1 MGHVFRR
8 AAVLACGA
16 AAVAI
21 TGGASAQEVETT
33 PKQGRVT
40 VLQRIV
46 VGAGQD
52 KVAIDTPQSV
62 SVIEQAE
69 IDREQASTTGEVFR
83 EIPGVTMVGS
93 DRVFGE
99 AFNIRGIGATDN
111 SADGSRIVVTVD
123 GAPKFN
129 EQYRMGSFFS
139 DPELYKRVEVLRGP
153 ASSTLYGS
161 GALGG
166 VIRFET
172 KDASD
177 LIADGE
183 RGVVKLKG
191 SYSSNGNG
199 ALGSIIWGHRFNDNG
214 ELLVAGNYRR
224 SDEFRLANGGLLS
237 GSDFQSWSG
246 LAKGTFRFGDGNEQ
260 VLRLS
265 YQRWNSDAQDQD
277 YAQTGTVPL
286 FGTTDRTVTDDTVV
300 ISYEN
305 PASDKSWLDL
315 NVALTYS
322 NTANSQKNH
331 KPGAPMLIEVAP
343 GIFVPVPIVAAGPGD
358 TGQTAILN
366 DTDYAYQTYQLKADN
381 TMEWLGDR
389 WTNHLTYGV
398 QASLQNRKAGRPGGA
413 VPLQQ
418 HPEGTEHKVGVF
430 VQNEYVFDE
439 RLTVIAGA
447 RADWHNMVPAVG
459 IPGAT
464 PVNGVALSPKLAAM
478 YDFTE
483 NFGIFGSVAHTQRFP
498 TLDELFSR
506 SATRTV
512 SLGLEKELSNNYEL
526 GFVASA
532 YDIGGASNALTFK
545 VTGFYNDLTNLIA
558 STTMDPAFMG
568 REYYTNVNAA
578 RIYGG
583 ELEGAFESD
592 YFYARLGYA
601 HVIGENKATG
611 APLTTVPQ
619 NVGTLTVGGRYQPWF
634 VDVGARLTVAQA
646 GAYALPP
653 SPPGGMGGGVGT
665 ADAWTTVDLFAS
677 WKPQEGF
684 MRGFE
689 VHGSVENLFNADY
702 RPNLA
707 TDRSKARTFKI
718 TLAKAFGY

>member
-1 MGHVFRR
+1 MGLVTRR

-16 AAVAI
+16 ALTAM
-21 TGGASAQEVETT
+21 TGVASAQEQAATT
-33 PKQGRVT
+33 TTQKQARVT
-40 VLQRIV
+40 VLQRLV
-46 VGAGQD
+46 VGAGED
-52 KVAIDTPQSV
+52 KIAIDTPQAV
-62 SVIEQAE
+62 TVVEQEE
-69 IDREQASTTGEVFR
+69 IDREQATSTGDVFR

-93 DRVFGE
+93 DRIFGE
-99 AFNIRGIGATDN
+99 AFNIRGVGATDN

-177 LIADGE
+177 LIAEGQ
-183 RGVVKLKG
+183 RGVIKLKG
-191 SYSSNGNG
+191 SYASNGNG
-199 ALGSIIWGHRFNDNG
+199 ALGSVIWAHRFG
-214 ELLVAGNYRR
+214 EQAEVLLAGNYRR
-224 SDEFRLANGGLLS
+224 SDAFRLANGGVLS

-246 LAKGTFRFGDGNEQ
+246 LAKGTFRFGDANEQ
-260 VLRLS
+260 AIRIS

-277 YAQTGTVPL
+277 YAQSGTQAM
-286 FGTTDRTVTDDTVV
+286 FGTTDRTVVDDTVV
-300 ISYEN
+300 LSYEN
-305 PASDKSWLDL
+305 PASDNPWLDL

-322 NTANSQKNH
+322 NTANSQSGWN
-331 KPGAPMLIEVAP
+331 PG
-343 GIFVPVPIVAAGPGD
+343 VPPLPRPPLND
-358 TGQTAILN
+358 TSGTAILN

-389 WTNHLTYGV
+389 WSNHLTYGV
-398 QASLQNRKAGRPGGA
+398 QASLQNRKAGRPTGA
-413 VPLQQ
+413 AALQQ
-418 HPEGTEHKVGVF
+418 HPEGSEAKVGVF

-439 RLTVIAGA
+439 RLTLIAGV
-447 RADWHNMVPAVG
+447 RGDYHNMSPAAGIVG
-459 IPGAT
+459 AN
-464 PVNGVALSPKLAAM
+464 VVSGVAFSPKIAAM

-483 NFGIFGSVAHTQRFP
+483 NFGIFGSVAHTERFP

-512 SLGLEKELSNNYEL
+512 SLGLQKELSNNYEL

-532 YDIGGASNALTFK
+532 YDIGGGSNALTFK

-558 STTMDPAFMG
+558 STTTDPAFAG
-568 REYYTNVNAA
+568 RGYFTNVNAA

-583 ELEGAFESD
+583 EAEGAFESD
-592 YFYARLGYA
+592 YFYARLAYA
-601 HVIGENKATG
+601 HVVGENKATG

-619 NVGTLTVGGRYQPWF
+619 NVGTLTLGGRVPDYF
-634 VDVGARLTVAQA
+634 LDFGARLTVAQA
-646 GAYALPP
+646 GAYSVPVA
-653 SPPGGMGGGVGT
+653 SGAVGS
-665 ADAWTTVDLFAS
+665 ADPWTTVDLFAS

-689 VHGSVENLFNADY
+689 VLGSVENVFNADY

-707 TDRSKARTFKI
+707 IDRSKARTFKI
-718 TLAKAFGY
+718 TLAKSFGY